1 MQSPLFMRHD
11 NNGIDGSHIS
21 IFSGPAKPWHL
32 TYTKLSWST
41 FFFPY
46 VVLATDSTCSHTLSS
61 SLSPRSMASPLPIFL
76 ILSSLSTL
84 SAAYTWNFVS
94 PPKQCS
100 NLTISLVG
108 SGVPPYSLLVLP
120 SGPTP
125 LSSGIEVRRILN
137 VPFSGNSV
145 SFMFNYPAYSGFVAV
160 VSITPYFLFFFFSSY
175 FLFLSF
181 SLLFS
186 MLSSLSMSH
195 LSMLGSSV
203 EALLMHWSRSPLDP
217 TFYSHL
223 ALLYD
228 GEFTCHFAPCS
239 TLHWNYPLFGCPLIH
254 SNPTIFLSFDSSL
267 SLISY
272 RLLEITPMSQEAL
285 RWRDPSCCPTLTLR
299 Y

>member
-1 MQSPLFMRHD
+1 
-11 NNGIDGSHIS
+11 
-21 IFSGPAKPWHL
+21 
-32 TYTKLSWST
+32 
-41 FFFPY
+41 
-46 VVLATDSTCSHTLSS
+46 
-61 SLSPRSMASPLPIFL
+61 MASPLPIFL

-160 VSITPYFLFFFFSSY
+160 VSITPYFLFFFFLLI

-195 LSMLGSSV
+195 LSMLYAWILRGGSLN
-203 EALLMHWSRSPLDP
+203 ALESF
-217 TFYSHL
+217 TFGPHI
-223 ALLYD
+223 LL
-228 GEFTCHFAPCS
+228 TP
-239 TLHWNYPLFGCPLIH
+239 
-254 SNPTIFLSFDSSL
+254 SF
-267 SLISY
+267 
-272 RLLEITPMSQEAL
+272 AL
-285 RWRDPSCCPTLTLR
+285 RWRIYVSFRSMLHAPLKLSPVRLPPNPLQSHNIFIIRFVTFAYFLPLAGDYPNVTRSSKMEGPQLLPDFNVEVLELLSQRTRLSIFDYEAFSMTIGGDAE
-299 Y
+299 